1 MSILKLMRDRQ
12 MYKYGHGVEKFDMQ
26 GGVKNYLG
34 EQETV
39 SDVPVKWQSAPDHPT
54 TELAYITEA
63 EKDLLLNQDLHGSLD
78 GGVNRGPSGIMS
90 LNGWGSYD
98 SNDTSVDT
106 GMSGTA
112 TSDAEAGRNTANT
125 RAESPTPSGPALAP
139 GVTSNIDP
147 ALQGYRDAFIAAGGG
162 QRVNPGFFDSRNTVS
177 PAELAAAKAYAPQA
191 YGKTRGGIGNFISGG
206 GILGA
211 GIRGV
216 GNMFGLG
223 KTYDQPTYDMSNDIN
238 YNYDGDFNDGVED
251 IFEDDVTTE
260 TVVDNGGNNGGDG
273 GHGGGR
279 DKGVMALI
287 EKVVNEDN
295 YNPEFKQRYLQN
307 RTDEERAAIKKMI
320 EDKFKWNNYG
330 FGLGDM
336 DGS

>member
-98 SNDTSVDT
+98 SDDTDKSNDI
-106 GMSGTA
+106 GMSGVA
-112 TSDAEAGRNTANT
+112 TSA
-125 RAESPTPSGPALAP
+125 AESGGGSGRDAKELAVESQRVRSGPDLPP
-139 GVTSNIDP
+139 GVVDQNVQD
-147 ALQGYRDAFIAAGGG
+147 YRNAFIAAGGG

-287 EKVVNEDN
+287 EKVVN
-295 YNPEFKQRYLQN
+295 PEFKQRYLQN

-330 FGLGDM
+330 VGLGDM